1 MPSRDQVTLG
11 VEVIVDSGVNREN
24 EVASEIRTV
33 G

>member
-24 EVASEIRTV
+24 EVAPKF
-33 G
+33 GQ